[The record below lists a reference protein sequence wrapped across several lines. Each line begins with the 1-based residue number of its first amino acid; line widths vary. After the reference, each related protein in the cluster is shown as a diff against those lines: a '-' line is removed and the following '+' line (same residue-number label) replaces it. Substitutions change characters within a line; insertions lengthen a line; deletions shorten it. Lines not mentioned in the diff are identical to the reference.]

1 MIRTG
6 FDHLLGAHRYL
17 AAPVQRG
24 GEPPAELGVP
34 LNSPS
39 MMAAGDQGFVTG
51 T

>member
-6 FDHLLGAHRYL
+6 FDYLLGAHRYL

-34 LNSPS
+34 SRSARTGQVWPS
-39 MMAAGDQGFVTG
+39 GPS
-51 T
+51 